1 LDGNPSHTP
10 QVLVFDLKSGAK
22 PFRPAPKS
30 NRIEDVSTLSWNQMA
45 DYILAVGSNNGST
58 AVYDLRGK
66 REIMKLSYPGGR
78 KQVTGLAWHPNLVCT
93 RRVCRLIIVTHH
105 SLPTAYTDCHC
116 E

>member
-1 LDGNPSHTP
+1 
-10 QVLVFDLKSGAK
+10 
-22 PFRPAPKS
+22 
-30 NRIEDVSTLSWNQMA
+30 MA

-78 KQVTGLAWHPNLVCT
+78 KQVTGLAWHPNLVRAYIEDNAGCLNSSKYT
-93 RRVCRLIIVTHH
+93 TTAH
-105 SLPTAYTDCHC
+105 SYCYR

>member
-1 LDGNPSHTP
+1 M
-10 QVLVFDLKSGAK
+10 FDLQSGAK

-30 NRIEDVSTLSWNQMA
+30 NRIEDVSALSWNQIA

-78 KQVTGLAWHPNLVCT
+78 KQVTGISWHPNTVLIYSHPHSHSQ
-93 RRVCRLIIVTHH
+93 RVLSLSTMMII
-105 SLPTAYTDCHC
+105 LPTFLLGI
-116 E
+116 